1 MELHVGQSSWY
12 HTLAKSTSLNFHP
25 VFLVKVLAASDG
37 ALLDAAPGLDGPAAV
52 GDGGDGKPAMGWAL
66 VLLSMA
72 AGEDGKSLAGG
83 GGCSEPVGGFLP
95 SMSLLSKH
103 GYIPRQWNPW

>member
-1 MELHVGQSSWY
+1 MGHWWMQHLGWM
-12 HTLAKSTSLNFHP
+12 A
-25 VFLVKVLAASDG
+25 
-37 ALLDAAPGLDGPAAV
+37 PAAV

>member
-1 MELHVGQSSWY
+1 MLASLLAPTNCKKTPVWTSTLSSCSKCGPIQMGHWWMQ
-12 HTLAKSTSLNFHP
+12 HLGWMA
-25 VFLVKVLAASDG
+25 
-37 ALLDAAPGLDGPAAV
+37 PAAV